1 MQPKSQMLYSMVS
14 TNWCYT
20 KSMEKI
26 VQNNINNNGSVIIKD
41 DHNIRRT
48 RIFSINKLT
57 VRKLYSTLISNIE
70 NKPTSQIYF
79 KKMFPCKP
87 IKWDEI
93 YLLPRKVTYS
103 KYLQCFQPKIL
114 SNIWI
119 ILYLNN
125 KLHTSKLSNGLLCSF
140 CKYEN
145 EYVLPYVLLV
155 YVLFICFCY
164 SHKT

>member
-1 MQPKSQMLYSMVS
+1 MQPKSQILYSIVT
-14 TNWCYT
+14 TNRCFT

-26 VQNNINNNGSVIIKD
+26 VQNNIDNNGSVTIKD
-41 DHNIRRT
+41 DHIIRRT
-48 RIFSINKLT
+48 RILSINKLT

-79 KKMFPCKP
+79 EKMFPCKP

-93 YLLPRKVTYS
+93 YLLPREVTYN
-103 KYLQCFQPKIL
+103 KYLRCFQTKIL
-114 SNIWI
+114 SN

-125 KLHTSKLSNGLLCSF
+125 KLYTSKLSNRLLCSF

-145 EYVLPYVLLV
+145 EYVIPYVLLL
-155 YVLFICFCY
+155 YILFICFCY
-164 SHKT
+164 LHEI

>member
-14 TNWCYT
+14 TNRCYT

-26 VQNNINNNGSVIIKD
+26 AQNNINNNGSVTIKD

-79 KKMFPCKP
+79 EKMFPCKP

-93 YLLPRKVTYS
+93 YLLPREVTYN
-103 KYLQCFQPKIL
+103 KYLRCFQTKIL
-114 SNIWI
+114 SN

-125 KLHTSKLSNGLLCSF
+125 KLYTSKLSNRLLCSF

-145 EYVLPYVLLV
+145 EYVLPYVLLL
-155 YVLFICFCY
+155 YILFICFCY
-164 SHKT
+164 SHKI